1 MGGCYFRSIV
11 TFIVPK
17 RTEGKLTF
25 IDGTKNS
32 EEKRKIEPMHIEPG
46 LYSSI
51 VDVVVAMN
59 EMI

>member
-1 MGGCYFRSIV
+1 MGGCFFRSIV

-25 IDGTKNS
+25 IDGTENS

-46 LYSSI
+46 LYSNI

-59 EMI
+59 DMV